1 MTDSVGS
8 RLKKARLERNISLEQ
23 IAQATHIRL
32 AYLEALEND
41 RLDLLPSKVQ
51 ARGFLR
57 LYTNYLKIPAQPLL
71 DLLEGKNET
80 PAPNS
85 HPSWYPVETEQ
96 VSSSMPGVE
105 TSQPEALPVSTSTS
119 EPNEIEAENLRPVSS
134 SQQIFRKIGRALQS
148 QRERLG
154 LTLEEVAS
162 ATHIRSHHL
171 AALESGQM
179 DQLPSLVHA
188 RGMLQNYAAFL
199 GVNEDQILLRFA
211 EALQQRRLE
220 RTGSRPRETK
230 TLESP
235 QSGTTPRAGDLPW
248 RRILSPDLIMAVSFI
263 LALLGFTIWGASRIS
278 AAQKARNLSTPPAI
292 AEVLAQAPTT
302 LAQSPS
308 PTIGTQITAVVPEN
322 TDALVA
328 IETTPTNA
336 LPTAISNAPLQLNV
350 IAQLRV
356 WMRVVADDKVVF
368 EGRTVPGQ
376 AYAFGARQRIEFSCG
391 NGAGVRLVFNQS
403 DLGNPG
409 AMGEP
414 IRWIFSAEG
423 LVTPTPQV
431 TASPTFTPP
440 PTSTPTPTPLQPTPT
455 ITPLIP

>member
-8 RLKKARLERNISLEQ
+8 LLKKARTERNISLEQ
-23 IAQATHIRL
+23 VSQATHIRL
-32 AYLEALEND
+32 AYLEALESD
-41 RLDLLPSKVQ
+41 HLERLPSLVQ

-57 LYTNYLKIPAQPLL
+57 LYANYLKIPVQPLL
-71 DLLEGKNET
+71 DLWEGKTET
-80 PAPNS
+80 PASNS
-85 HPSWYPVETEQ
+85 NSSLYPLESEQ
-96 VSSSMPGVE
+96 VLPSITIVE
-105 TSQPEALPVSTSTS
+105 TSQPEAPPLSPPTS
-119 EPNEIEAENLRPVSS
+119 EPNQIKAENLQPESS
-134 SQQIFRKIGRALQS
+134 SQQIFREIGRALQD

-162 ATHIRSHHL
+162 ATHIRSRHL

-188 RGMLQNYAAFL
+188 RGLLQNYANFL

-211 EALQQRRLE
+211 EALQVRRLE
-220 RTGSRPRETK
+220 RTGKHPQEPITHENPLAETKPRE
-230 TLESP
+230 
-235 QSGTTPRAGDLPW
+235 GDLPW
-248 RRILSPDLIMAVSFI
+248 RRILSPDLIMGLFFI
-263 LALLGFTIWGASRIS
+263 LSLLGFTIWGALRIS
-278 AAQKARNLSTPPAI
+278 AAQKARTQSTPPAI
-292 AEVLAQAPTT
+292 AEVLAQVPTT

-308 PTIGTQITAVVPEN
+308 PSPGTEITAVVPEN
-322 TDALVA
+322 TEALVA
-328 IETTPTNA
+328 VETTPTNA

-356 WMRVVADDKVVF
+356 WMRVVADDKIVF
-368 EGRTVPGQ
+368 EGRTIPGQ
-376 AYAFGARQRIEFSCG
+376 AYAFGAKQRIEFNCG

-414 IRWIFSAEG
+414 IRWIFTAEG
-423 LVTPTPQV
+423 LVTPTPQI
-431 TASPTFTPP
+431 TASPTFTPS
-440 PTSTPTPTPLQPTPT
+440 PTSTPTPTPLQPTPS

>member
-1 MTDSVGS
+1 MTESVGS
-8 RLKKARLERNISLEQ
+8 LLKKARLERNISLEQ
-23 IAQATHIRL
+23 IAQVTHIRL

-57 LYTNYLKIPAQPLL
+57 LYANYLKIPAQPLL
-71 DLLEGKNET
+71 DLWEGKSEI
-80 PAPNS
+80 PAPNTQ
-85 HPSWYPVETEQ
+85 PSPYPVETEQ
-96 VSSSMPGVE
+96 VSSSIPMGE
-105 TSQPEALPVSTSTS
+105 TSQPEAPPLST
-119 EPNEIEAENLRPVSS
+119 PAPDLYAVEAENLHPVSS
-134 SQQIFRKIGRALQS
+134 SQHIFREIGRTLQD

-154 LTLEEVAS
+154 LTLEEAAS
-162 ATHIRSHHL
+162 ATHIRSRHL

-179 DQLPSLVHA
+179 EQLPSLVHA

-220 RTGSRPRETK
+220 RTGSRPRKTI
-230 TLESP
+230 TLESS
-235 QSGTTPRAGDLPW
+235 QSGNTPRERDLPW
-248 RRILSPDLIMAVSFI
+248 RRILSPDLIMAVSFV
-263 LALLGFTIWGASRIS
+263 LALLGFTVWGASRIS
-278 AAQKARNLSTPPAI
+278 AAQKARNPSTPPAI
-292 AEVLAQAPTT
+292 AEVLAQVPTT

-308 PTIGTQITAVVPEN
+308 PTVETEITAVVPEN
-322 TDALVA
+322 TVALVA
-328 IETTPTNA
+328 NETTPTNA

-356 WMRVVADDKVVF
+356 WMRVVADDKIVF
-368 EGRTVPGQ
+368 EGRTAPGQ

-414 IRWIFSAEG
+414 VRWIFTAEG
-423 LVTPTPQV
+423 PVTPTPQV
-431 TASPTFTPP
+431 TASPTPTPP
-440 PTSTPTPTPLQPTPT
+440 PTSTPTPTSLQPTPT

>member
-1 MTDSVGS
+1 MSDSVGS
-8 RLKKARLERNISLEQ
+8 LLKKARIERNISLEQ

-57 LYTNYLKIPAQPLL
+57 LYANYLKIPAQPLL
-71 DLLEGKNET
+71 DLWEGKNAPPTLITNPSLRPVEAGQASSSELTADTFQLET
-80 PAPNS
+80 PP
-85 HPSWYPVETEQ
+85 
-96 VSSSMPGVE
+96 
-105 TSQPEALPVSTSTS
+105 LSTSTPV
-119 EPNEIEAENLRPVSS
+119 PNEVEADILPPISS
-134 SQQIFRKIGRALQS
+134 SQQIFHEIGLTLRY

-162 ATHIRSHHL
+162 ATHIRSRHL
-171 AALESGQM
+171 AAIESGQM

-199 GVNEDQILLRFA
+199 GANEDQILLRFA

-220 RTGSRPRETK
+220 RTGNRPRETK
-230 TLESP
+230 TSDKSISSIASHEEN
-235 QSGTTPRAGDLPW
+235 LPW
-248 RRILSPDLIMAVSFI
+248 RRIISPDLVMGLFFI
-263 LALLGFTIWGASRIS
+263 LSLLGFTIWGALRIS
-278 AAQKARNLSTPPAI
+278 ATQKARTQSTPPAI
-292 AEVLAQAPTT
+292 AEVLAQMPTA

-308 PTIGTQITAVVPEN
+308 PPPGTEITAVVPEN
-322 TDALVA
+322 TEAPAA
-328 IETTPTNA
+328 IEATPANT
-336 LPTAISNAPLQLNV
+336 PMTEISNAPLQLNV
-350 IAQLRV
+350 VAQLRV
-356 WMRVVADDKVVF
+356 WMRVVADGKVVF
-368 EGRTVPGQ
+368 EGRTIPGQ
-376 AYAFGARQRIEFSCG
+376 AYAFGARQRIEFSSG

-414 IRWIFSAEG
+414 VRWIFTAEG
-423 LVTPTPQV
+423 LVTPTPQF
-431 TASPTFTPP
+431 TTSPTITPL
-440 PTSTPTPTPLQPTPT
+440 PTPTPTPTPLQPTPT

>member
-8 RLKKARLERNISLEQ
+8 LLKKARLERNISLEQ
-23 IAQATHIRL
+23 IARATHIRL

-57 LYTNYLKIPAQPLL
+57 LYANYLKIPAQPLL
-71 DLLEGKNET
+71 DLWEGKTNT
-80 PAPNS
+80 SAPNS
-85 HPSWYPVETEQ
+85 IPTPNLVETEH
-96 VSSSMPGVE
+96 VSSSIPMAE
-105 TSQPEALPVSTSTS
+105 TSQPEAPPLLIPTP
-119 EPNEIEAENLRPVSS
+119 EPNEIEAENPRPEPP
-134 SQQIFRKIGRALQS
+134 SQQIFREIGRALQD

-162 ATHIRSHHL
+162 ATHIRSRHL

-179 DQLPSLVHA
+179 EQLPSLVHA

-199 GVNEDQILLRFA
+199 GMNEDQILLRFA

-220 RTGSRPRETK
+220 RTGSRPRTQ
-230 TLESP
+230 TLESSP
-235 QSGTTPRAGDLPW
+235 SDNTPREGDLPW
-248 RRILSPDLIMAVSFI
+248 RRILSPDLIMAVSFV

-278 AAQKARNLSTPPAI
+278 AAQKARNSSTPPAI
-292 AEVLAQAPTT
+292 AEVLAQIPTN

-308 PTIGTQITAVVPEN
+308 PTLGTESMTVVPEN
-322 TDALVA
+322 TETLVA
-328 IETTPTNA
+328 IETTPTDT

-356 WMRVVADDKVVF
+356 WMRIVADDKVVF

-414 IRWIFSAEG
+414 VRWIFTAEG

-431 TASPTFTPP
+431 TTSPTLTPP